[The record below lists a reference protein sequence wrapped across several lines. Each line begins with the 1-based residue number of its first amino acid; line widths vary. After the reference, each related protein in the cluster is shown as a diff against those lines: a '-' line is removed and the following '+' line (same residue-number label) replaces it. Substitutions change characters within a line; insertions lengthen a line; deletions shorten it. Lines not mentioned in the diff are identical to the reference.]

1 MRPWAWR
8 MAAER
13 AFAPAKVNLALHV
26 TGRRADGYHLL
37 ESLVVFAGVGDLL
50 SAERAEGLTLVVEG
64 PRAAGVPVD
73 GRNLVLRAAE
83 MLGGGGATIR
93 LEKHLPHAAGIGG
106 GSSDAAATLRM
117 LSALWGVAV
126 PGDVTAL
133 GADVP
138 VCLQAPAPRRME
150 GVGEVVRSVPA
161 LPEAALVLVN
171 PGVEVPTPA
180 VFRAL
185 DRRDNPGMPEVP
197 EGLDYAGFIRW
208 LADTRNDLQAA
219 AVGIAPVIGE
229 VLAALRGAGADF
241 AVMSGSGA
249 TCVGVVRD
257 MGTAERVAAALG
269 RPGWWVATAP
279 MLRAA

>member
-1 MRPWAWR
+1 MS

-13 AFAPAKVNLALHV
+13 ALAPAKVNLALHV

-37 ESLVVFAGVGDLL
+37 QSLVVFAGVGDDLF
-50 SAERAEGLTLVVEG
+50 AEAAEGLSLQVEG

-83 MLGGGGATIR
+83 MLAPGRGAAIR
-93 LEKHLPHAAGIGG
+93 LVKRLPHAAGIGG

-117 LSALWGVAV
+117 LSRLWGVAV

-138 VCLQAPAPRRME
+138 VCLCAPAPMRMA
-150 GVGEVVRSVPA
+150 GVGEVVTAVPA

-185 DRRDNPGMPEVP
+185 ASRENAGMPEVP
-197 EGLDYAGFIRW
+197 GGMDYDRFIRW
-208 LADTRNDLQAA
+208 LAGTRNDLQPA
-219 AVGIAPVIGE
+219 AVRIAPVIGE
-229 VLAALRGAGADF
+229 VLDALRGAGADF

-249 TCVGVVRD
+249 TCVGVLRD
-257 MGTAERVAAALG
+257 MGAAERVARAVE
-269 RPGWWVATAP
+269 RPGWWVAAAP

>member
-1 MRPWAWR
+1 LS

-37 ESLVVFAGVGDLL
+37 QSLVVFAGVGDDLF
-50 SAERAEGLTLVVEG
+50 AEPAEGLSLTVEG

-83 MLGGGGATIR
+83 MLAPGRGAAIR
-93 LEKHLPHAAGIGG
+93 LAKRLPHAAGIGG

-117 LSALWGVAV
+117 LSRLWGVAV

-133 GADVP
+133 GADAP
-138 VCLQAPAPRRME
+138 VCLRAPAPMRMA
-150 GVGEVVRSVPA
+150 GVGEVVTAVPA

-185 DRRDNPGMPEVP
+185 ASRENAGMPEVP
-197 EGLDYAGFIRW
+197 GGMDYDRFIRW
-208 LADTRNDLQAA
+208 LAGTRNDLEPA

-229 VLAALRGAGADF
+229 VLDALRGAGADF

-249 TCVGVVRD
+249 TCVGVLRD
-257 MGTAERVAAALG
+257 MGAAERVARAVE
-269 RPGWWVATAP
+269 RPGWWVAAAP